1 MWNIK
6 PNQNEQIHENRIGLR
21 HRKQSASC
29 QRGLNWEDEL
39 NR

>member
-6 PNQNEQIHENRIGLR
+6 PNQNKQIHENRIRLR
-21 HRKQSASC
+21 CRKQSASY
-29 QRGLNWEDEL
+29 QRGLNWGDEL